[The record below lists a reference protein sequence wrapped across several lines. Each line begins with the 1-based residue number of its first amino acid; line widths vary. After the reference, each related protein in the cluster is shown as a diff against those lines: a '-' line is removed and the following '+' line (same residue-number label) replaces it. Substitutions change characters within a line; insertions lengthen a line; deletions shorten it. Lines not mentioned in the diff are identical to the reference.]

1 LASPSGMLGMAKAAA
16 MSRTEEYGRGGRLI
30 FRVLAVAS
38 LVAAFAQVT
47 LGGIVRVTGSGL
59 GCPDWPLCHGQII
72 PPFEFAT
79 ILEYSHRLSA
89 SLLGVLVLA
98 TMAVVLMS
106 YRSNRWGKNSI
117 LTALGLV
124 FVAAILGG
132 ATVLTELAWWLRL
145 LHLGIA
151 EGAVAALVVAV
162 IVSWRVGA
170 ANAMPADTVAGDAVS
185 DTEYARSV
193 NRLLIAALIG
203 VFLLILSG
211 SYIVGAGY
219 GSSCS
224 TWPLCRGSLFPE
236 GRAYIEHMGHRYFA
250 AIVGLLILAVAYK
263 AWQMRFRMPSVGWS
277 GMLLAASFA
286 AQILVG
292 ALTVWLGFT
301 PEIKAIHLSMATL
314 VWIALVFV
322 AALVY
327 VPQRFTGNE
336 QAHGDDEIVIADGL
350 SDGLIERA

>member
-1 LASPSGMLGMAKAAA
+1 MVQSPTSGDKPDIL
-16 MSRTEEYGRGGRLI
+16 
-30 FRVLAVAS
+30 FRVLAVAA
-38 LVAAFAQVT
+38 LVSAFAQVT

-79 ILEYSHRLSA
+79 LLEYSHRLSA

-98 TMAVVLMS
+98 TTLVVLLR
-106 YRSNRWGKNSI
+106 YRSNRWGKNSV

-124 FVAAILGG
+124 LIAAALGG

-151 EGAVAALVVAV
+151 EAAVAALVITV
-162 IVSWRVGA
+162 IVSWRVGLRQTGL
-170 ANAMPADTVAGDAVS
+170 DAGMGAGRGKLV
-185 DTEYARSV
+185 V
-193 NRLLIAALIG
+193 AALIG

-211 SYIVGAGY
+211 SYIVGMGY
-219 GSSCS
+219 GSSCG
-224 TWPLCRGSLFPE
+224 TWPLCNGSLFPE
-236 GRAYIEHMGHRYFA
+236 GRAYIEHMSHRYFA
-250 AIVGLLILAVAYK
+250 AIVGLLVLAVAYR
-263 AWQMRFRMPSVGWS
+263 AWQGRFQLSSLGRS
-277 GMLLAASFA
+277 GVLLFVAFA

-314 VWIALVFV
+314 VWIALAFV
-322 AALVY
+322 ATLAY
-327 VPQRFTGNE
+327 VPRYFITDLATE
-336 QAHGDDEIVIADGL
+336 THVDEITSSKSL
-350 SDGLIERA
+350 MERA

>member
-1 LASPSGMLGMAKAAA
+1 MVQ
-16 MSRTEEYGRGGRLI
+16 SRTSGDRPDIL
-30 FRVLAVAS
+30 FRVLAVAA
-38 LVAAFAQVT
+38 LVSAFAQVT

-79 ILEYSHRLSA
+79 LLEYSHRLSA

-98 TMAVVLMS
+98 TTLVVFFR

-117 LTALGLV
+117 LTALVLV
-124 FVAAILGG
+124 LVAAALGG

-151 EGAVAALVVAV
+151 EAAVAALVIAV
-162 IVSWRVGA
+162 VVSWRVGVEKQD
-170 ANAMPADTVAGDAVS
+170 NVDFNVDSGT
-185 DTEYARSV
+185 
-193 NRLLIAALIG
+193 NKLIIAALIG

-219 GSSCS
+219 GSSCG

-250 AIVGLLILAVAYK
+250 AIIGLLVLAVAYK
-263 AWQMRFRMPSVGWS
+263 AWQNRIRLPSVGWS
-277 GMLLAASFA
+277 GTLLFAAFA

-314 VWIALVFV
+314 VWIALAFV
-322 AALVY
+322 ATLAY
-327 VPQRFTGNE
+327 VPRYFNDMATETNV
-336 QAHGDDEIVIADGL
+336 DEIASPESL
-350 SDGLIERA
+350 MERA

>member
-1 LASPSGMLGMAKAAA
+1 MVQ
-16 MSRTEEYGRGGRLI
+16 SRTSGDRPDIL
-30 FRVLAVAS
+30 FRVLAVAALIS
-38 LVAAFAQVT
+38 AFAQVT

-79 ILEYSHRLSA
+79 LLEYSHRLSA

-98 TMAVVLMS
+98 TTLVVFFR

-117 LTALGLV
+117 LTALVLV
-124 FVAAILGG
+124 LVAAALGG

-151 EGAVAALVVAV
+151 EAAVAALVIAV
-162 IVSWRVGA
+162 VVSWRVGVEKQD
-170 ANAMPADTVAGDAVS
+170 NVDFNVDSGT
-185 DTEYARSV
+185 
-193 NRLLIAALIG
+193 NKLIIAALIG

-219 GSSCS
+219 GSSCG

-250 AIVGLLILAVAYK
+250 AIIGLLVLAVAYK
-263 AWQMRFRMPSVGWS
+263 AWQNRIRLPSVGWS
-277 GMLLAASFA
+277 GTLLFAAFA

-314 VWIALVFV
+314 VWIALAFV
-322 AALVY
+322 ATLAY
-327 VPQRFTGNE
+327 VPRYFNDMATETNV
-336 QAHGDDEIVIADGL
+336 DEIASPESL
-350 SDGLIERA
+350 MERA

>member
-1 LASPSGMLGMAKAAA
+1 MASMVQTRKSGDRIG
-16 MSRTEEYGRGGRLI
+16 LI

-59 GCPDWPLCHGQII
+59 GCPDWPLCHGQLI

-79 ILEYSHRLSA
+79 LIEYSHRLSA
-89 SLLGVLVLA
+89 SVLGVLVIG
-98 TMAVVLMS
+98 TTIVVMMR
-106 YRSNRWGKNSI
+106 YRPNKWGKNSV
-117 LTALGLV
+117 LTALALV
-124 FVAAILGG
+124 IVAAILGG

-151 EGAVAALVVAV
+151 EGVVAALIIAVV
-162 IVSWRVGA
+162 VSWRVSGNTTDNVA
-170 ANAMPADTVAGDAVS
+170 ASENDGLSKWT
-185 DTEYARSV
+185 
-193 NRLLIAALIG
+193 IAALVG

-219 GSSCS
+219 GSSCG

-236 GRAYIEHMGHRYFA
+236 GRPYIEHMAHRYFA
-250 AIVGLLILAVAYK
+250 AIVGVLVIAAAYS
-263 AWQMRFRMPSVGWS
+263 AWKSPRLPSVGRT
-277 GMLLAASFA
+277 GLLLLVVFA

-301 PEIKAIHLSMATL
+301 AEIKAIHLSMATL

-322 AALVY
+322 AALSY
-327 VPQRFTGNE
+327 VPQRF
-336 QAHGDDEIVIADGL
+336 ADTDAVLGHRESAAVDGMNAGGL
-350 SDGLIERA
+350 KGRA

>member
-1 LASPSGMLGMAKAAA
+1 MVQTRKSDD
-16 MSRTEEYGRGGRLI
+16 RTGLI

-59 GCPDWPLCHGQII
+59 GCPDWPLCHGQLI

-79 ILEYSHRLSA
+79 LIEYSHRLSA
-89 SLLGVLVLA
+89 SVLGALVLGA
-98 TMAVVLMS
+98 AIVVMMR
-106 YRSNRWGKNSI
+106 YRPNRWCKNSV
-117 LTALGLV
+117 LTALALV
-124 FVAAILGG
+124 IVAAILGG

-151 EGAVAALVVAV
+151 EGVVAALIIVVV
-162 IVSWRVGA
+162 VSWRVSRNATSDVA
-170 ANAMPADTVAGDAVS
+170 ASESSGLSRWT
-185 DTEYARSV
+185 
-193 NRLLIAALIG
+193 IAALVG

-219 GSSCS
+219 GSSCGA
-224 TWPLCRGSLFPE
+224 WPLCRGSLFPE
-236 GRAYIEHMGHRYFA
+236 GRPYIEHMAHRYFA
-250 AIVGLLILAVAYK
+250 AIVGVLVIAAAYS
-263 AWQMRFRMPSVGWS
+263 AWKRPRLPSVGKT
-277 GMLLAASFA
+277 GLLLLVVFA

-301 PEIKAIHLSMATL
+301 AEIKAIHLSMATL

-322 AALVY
+322 AALSY
-327 VPQRFTGNE
+327 VPQRF
-336 QAHGDDEIVIADGL
+336 ADTDAVSEHRESAAVDGMNAGGL
-350 SDGLIERA
+350 KGRA

>member
-1 LASPSGMLGMAKAAA
+1 

-38 LVAAFAQVT
+38 LIAAFAQVT

-79 ILEYSHRLSA
+79 LLEYSHRLSA

-98 TMAVVLMS
+98 TMVVVLMR

-124 FVAAILGG
+124 LVAAALGG
-132 ATVLTELAWWLRL
+132 ATVLTHLAWWLRL

-170 ANAMPADTVAGDAVS
+170 ANAGSADTVTDDTASMDVPDA
-185 DTEYARSV
+185 DARVV
-193 NRLLIAALIG
+193 NRLLIAALVG

-219 GSSCS
+219 GSSCG

-263 AWQMRFRMPSVGWS
+263 AWQMRFRMLSVGWS
-277 GMLLAASFA
+277 GLLLAASFA

-327 VPQRFTGNE
+327 VPQRFAGNE
-336 QAHGDDEIVIADGL
+336 QARGDEEIVVADGL
-350 SDGLIERA
+350 ADGLIERA

>member
-1 LASPSGMLGMAKAAA
+1 MAQTRK
-16 MSRTEEYGRGGRLI
+16 YGKGGSLI

-59 GCPDWPLCHGQII
+59 GCPDWPLCHGQLI
-72 PPFEFAT
+72 PPFDFAT
-79 ILEYSHRLSA
+79 LLEYSHRLSA
-89 SLLGVLVLA
+89 SLLGVLVLGTA
-98 TMAVVLMS
+98 ITVLLR
-106 YRSNRWGKNSI
+106 YRHIKWGKNSI
-117 LTALGLV
+117 LTALALV

-145 LHLGIA
+145 IHLGVA
-151 EGAVAALVVAV
+151 EVAVAALVIAV
-162 IVSWRVGA
+162 VVSWRVGA
-170 ANAMPADTVAGDAVS
+170 PKQDDSDAGAEAGAS
-185 DTEYARSV
+185 K
-193 NRLLIAALIG
+193 LINAALIG

-219 GSSCS
+219 GSSCG
-224 TWPLCRGSLFPE
+224 TWPLCNGSLFPE

-250 AIVGLLILAVAYK
+250 AIIGLLVLAVAYK
-263 AWQMRFRMPSVGWS
+263 AWQLRFSLPSVGWS
-277 GMLLAASFA
+277 GALLFLAFA

-322 AALVY
+322 AALAY
-327 VPQRFTGNE
+327 VPQRFPAE
-336 QAHGDDEIVIADGL
+336 APLADDSEVLVANSL
-350 SDGLIERA
+350 TERA

>member
-1 LASPSGMLGMAKAAA
+1 MAQT
-16 MSRTEEYGRGGRLI
+16 RNYGKGGRLI

-72 PPFEFAT
+72 PPFDFAT
-79 ILEYSHRLSA
+79 LLEYSHRLSA
-89 SLLGVLVLA
+89 SLLGVLVLG
-98 TMAVVLMS
+98 TTIIVLLR
-106 YRSNRWGKNSI
+106 YRHIRWGKNSI
-117 LTALGLV
+117 LTALALV
-124 FVAAILGG
+124 FAAAILGG

-145 LHLGIA
+145 IHLGVA
-151 EGAVAALVVAV
+151 EVAVGALVIAV
-162 IVSWRVGA
+162 VVSWRVG
-170 ANAMPADTVAGDAVS
+170 VAKQDDSSTRVEAGTS
-185 DTEYARSV
+185 
-193 NRLLIAALIG
+193 RLIIAALVG

-219 GSSCS
+219 GSSCG
-224 TWPLCRGSLFPE
+224 TWPLCNGSLFPE

-250 AIVGLLILAVAYK
+250 AIIGLLALAVAYK
-263 AWQMRFRMPSVGWS
+263 AWQARFRLPSMGWS
-277 GMLLAASFA
+277 GALLFLAFA

-292 ALTVWLGFT
+292 AFTVWLGFT

-322 AALVY
+322 AALAY
-327 VPQRFTGNE
+327 LPQQFAGGAPSVE
-336 QAHGDDEIVIADGL
+336 ESEILVANSL
-350 SDGLIERA
+350 TERV

>member
-1 LASPSGMLGMAKAAA
+1 MAQTRK
-16 MSRTEEYGRGGRLI
+16 YGKGGRLI

-59 GCPDWPLCHGQII
+59 GCPDWPLCHGQLI
-72 PPFEFAT
+72 PPFDFAT
-79 ILEYSHRLSA
+79 LLEYSHRLSA
-89 SLLGVLVLA
+89 SLLGVLVLG
-98 TMAVVLMS
+98 TAVIVLLR
-106 YRSNRWGKNSI
+106 YRHIKWGKNSI
-117 LTALGLV
+117 LTALALV

-145 LHLGIA
+145 IHLGVA
-151 EGAVAALVVAV
+151 EVAVAALVIAV
-162 IVSWRVGA
+162 VVSWRVGV
-170 ANAMPADTVAGDAVS
+170 ANRDDADVRVEAGA
-185 DTEYARSV
+185 
-193 NRLLIAALIG
+193 NKLIISALVG

-219 GSSCS
+219 GSSCG
-224 TWPLCRGSLFPE
+224 TWPLCNGSLFPE

-250 AIVGLLILAVAYK
+250 AIIGLLVLAVAYK
-263 AWQMRFRMPSVGWS
+263 AWQLRFRLPSIGWS
-277 GMLLAASFA
+277 GALLFLAFA

-292 ALTVWLGFT
+292 AFTVWLGFT

-322 AALVY
+322 AALAY
-327 VPQRFTGNE
+327 MPQRFNAG
-336 QAHGDDEIVIADGL
+336 APLADESEVLVANSL
-350 SDGLIERA
+350 TERA

>member
-1 LASPSGMLGMAKAAA
+1 MAQTRMDQTRK
-16 MSRTEEYGRGGRLI
+16 YGKGERLI

-72 PPFEFAT
+72 PPFDFAT
-79 ILEYSHRLSA
+79 LLEYSHRLSA
-89 SLLGVLVLA
+89 SLLGALVLGTA
-98 TMAVVLMS
+98 IIVLL
-106 YRSNRWGKNSI
+106 RFRHIAWGKSSI
-117 LTALGLV
+117 LTALALV

-145 LHLGIA
+145 IHLGVA
-151 EGAVAALVVAV
+151 EVAVAALVIAV
-162 IVSWRVGA
+162 VVSWRVGVA
-170 ANAMPADTVAGDAVS
+170 KRDDAGARAELGANKFI
-185 DTEYARSV
+185 
-193 NRLLIAALIG
+193 IAALIG

-219 GSSCS
+219 GSSCG
-224 TWPLCRGSLFPE
+224 TWPLCNGSLFPE

-250 AIVGLLILAVAYK
+250 AIIGLLVLAVAYK
-263 AWQMRFRMPSVGWS
+263 AWRLRFRLPSLGRS
-277 GMLLAASFA
+277 GALLFLAFA
-286 AQILVG
+286 VQILVG
-292 ALTVWLGFT
+292 AFTVWLGFT

-322 AALVY
+322 AALAY
-327 VPQRFTGNE
+327 VPQRFTVGAPSAENSE
-336 QAHGDDEIVIADGL
+336 EVL
-350 SDGLIERA
+350 VTNSLTERA

>member
-1 LASPSGMLGMAKAAA
+1 MAQT
-16 MSRTEEYGRGGRLI
+16 RNYGKGGRLI

-72 PPFEFAT
+72 PPFDFAT
-79 ILEYSHRLSA
+79 LLEYSHRLSA
-89 SLLGVLVLA
+89 SLLGVLVLG
-98 TMAVVLMS
+98 TTIIVLS
-106 YRSNRWGKNSI
+106 RYRHIRWGKNSI
-117 LTALGLV
+117 LTALALV

-145 LHLGIA
+145 IHLGVA
-151 EGAVAALVVAV
+151 EVAVGALVIAV
-162 IVSWRVGA
+162 VVSWRVG
-170 ANAMPADTVAGDAVS
+170 VAKQDDSGTRVEAG
-185 DTEYARSV
+185 TIK
-193 NRLLIAALIG
+193 LIIAALVG

-219 GSSCS
+219 GSSCG
-224 TWPLCRGSLFPE
+224 TWPLCNGSLFPE

-250 AIVGLLILAVAYK
+250 AIIGLLVLAVAYK
-263 AWQMRFRMPSVGWS
+263 AWQARFRLPSMGWS
-277 GMLLAASFA
+277 GALLFLAFA

-292 ALTVWLGFT
+292 AFTVWLGFT

-322 AALVY
+322 AGLAYL
-327 VPQRFTGNE
+327 PQRFAGVAPAVE
-336 QAHGDDEIVIADGL
+336 ESEILVANSL
-350 SDGLIERA
+350 TERA

>member
-1 LASPSGMLGMAKAAA
+1 MAQT
-16 MSRTEEYGRGGRLI
+16 RNYGKGGRLI

-72 PPFEFAT
+72 PPFDFAT
-79 ILEYSHRLSA
+79 LLEYSHRLSA
-89 SLLGVLVLA
+89 SLLGVLVLG
-98 TMAVVLMS
+98 TTIIVLLR
-106 YRSNRWGKNSI
+106 YRHIRWGKNSI
-117 LTALGLV
+117 LTALALV
-124 FVAAILGG
+124 FIAAILGG

-145 LHLGIA
+145 IHLGVA
-151 EGAVAALVVAV
+151 EVAVGALVIAV
-162 IVSWRVGA
+162 VVSWRVG
-170 ANAMPADTVAGDAVS
+170 VAKQDNSDARVEAGTS
-185 DTEYARSV
+185 K
-193 NRLLIAALIG
+193 LIIAALVG

-219 GSSCS
+219 GSSCG
-224 TWPLCRGSLFPE
+224 TWPLCNGSLFPE

-250 AIVGLLILAVAYK
+250 AIIGLLVLAVAYK
-263 AWQMRFRMPSVGWS
+263 AWQARFRLPSMGWS
-277 GMLLAASFA
+277 GALLFLAFA

-292 ALTVWLGFT
+292 AFTVWLGFT

-322 AALVY
+322 AALAY
-327 VPQRFTGNE
+327 VPQRFAGRAPAVE
-336 QAHGDDEIVIADGL
+336 ESEILVANSL
-350 SDGLIERA
+350 TERA

>member
-1 LASPSGMLGMAKAAA
+1 MAQT
-16 MSRTEEYGRGGRLI
+16 RNYGKGGRLI

-72 PPFEFAT
+72 PPFDFAT
-79 ILEYSHRLSA
+79 LLEYSHRLSA
-89 SLLGVLVLA
+89 SLLGVLVLG
-98 TMAVVLMS
+98 TTIIVLLR
-106 YRSNRWGKNSI
+106 YRHIRWGKNSI
-117 LTALGLV
+117 LTALALV

-145 LHLGIA
+145 IHLGVAEIA
-151 EGAVAALVVAV
+151 VGALVIAV
-162 IVSWRVGA
+162 VVSWRVG
-170 ANAMPADTVAGDAVS
+170 VAKQDNS
-185 DTEYARSV
+185 DTRVEAGTSK
-193 NRLLIAALIG
+193 LIIAALVG

-219 GSSCS
+219 GSSCG
-224 TWPLCRGSLFPE
+224 TWPLCNGSLFPE

-250 AIVGLLILAVAYK
+250 AIIGLLVLAVAYK
-263 AWQMRFRMPSVGWS
+263 AWQARFRLPSMGWS
-277 GMLLAASFA
+277 GALLFLAFA

-292 ALTVWLGFT
+292 AFTVWLGFT

-322 AALVY
+322 AGLAYL
-327 VPQRFTGNE
+327 PQRLTGGAPAVE
-336 QAHGDDEIVIADGL
+336 ESEILVANSL
-350 SDGLIERA
+350 TERA

>member
-1 LASPSGMLGMAKAAA
+1 MASMVQTRKSVD
-16 MSRTEEYGRGGRLI
+16 RTGLI

-59 GCPDWPLCHGQII
+59 GCPDWPLCHGQLI

-79 ILEYSHRLSA
+79 LIEYSHRLSA
-89 SLLGVLVLA
+89 SVLGVLVLG
-98 TMAVVLMS
+98 TTIVVMMR
-106 YRSNRWGKNSI
+106 YRPNRWGKNSV
-117 LTALGLV
+117 LTALALV
-124 FVAAILGG
+124 IVAAILGG

-151 EGAVAALVVAV
+151 EGVVAALIIAVV
-162 IVSWRVGA
+162 VSWRVSGNA
-170 ANAMPADTVAGDAVS
+170 TANVAV
-185 DTEYARSV
+185 TES
-193 NRLLIAALIG
+193 NGLSKWTIAALVG

-219 GSSCS
+219 GSSCG

-236 GRAYIEHMGHRYFA
+236 GRPYIEHMAHRYFA
-250 AIVGLLILAVAYK
+250 AIVGVLVIAVAYS
-263 AWQMRFRMPSVGWS
+263 AWKSPKLPSVGRT
-277 GMLLAASFA
+277 GFLLLVVFA

-301 PEIKAIHLSMATL
+301 AEIKAIHLSMATL

-322 AALVY
+322 AALSY
-327 VPQRFTGNE
+327 VPQRF
-336 QAHGDDEIVIADGL
+336 ADADAVLGHRESAAVDGMNAGGL
-350 SDGLIERA
+350 KGRA

>member
-1 LASPSGMLGMAKAAA
+1 MVQ
-16 MSRTEEYGRGGRLI
+16 SRTTGDRPDII
-30 FRVLAVAS
+30 FRVLAVAA
-38 LVAAFAQVT
+38 LVSAFAQVT

-72 PPFEFAT
+72 PPFDFAT
-79 ILEYSHRLSA
+79 LLEYSHRLSA
-89 SLLGVLVLA
+89 TLLGVLVLA
-98 TMAVVLMS
+98 TVLVVFLR

-117 LTALGLV
+117 LTALVLV
-124 FVAAILGG
+124 LIAAALGG

-151 EGAVAALVVAV
+151 EAAVAALVIAV
-162 IVSWRVGA
+162 VVSWRVGVEKQD
-170 ANAMPADTVAGDAVS
+170 NADFSIDAG
-185 DTEYARSV
+185 T
-193 NRLLIAALIG
+193 NKLMIAALIG

-219 GSSCS
+219 GSSCG

-250 AIVGLLILAVAYK
+250 AIIGLVVLAVAYK
-263 AWQMRFRMPSVGWS
+263 AWQNRIRLPSVGWS
-277 GMLLAASFA
+277 GALLFGAFA

-322 AALVY
+322 AALAYAPRHFVTSAAESN
-327 VPQRFTGNE
+327 V
-336 QAHGDDEIVIADGL
+336 DEMSASERL
-350 SDGLIERA
+350 MERA

>member
-1 LASPSGMLGMAKAAA
+1 M
-16 MSRTEEYGRGGRLI
+16 
-30 FRVLAVAS
+30 
-38 LVAAFAQVT
+38 VAAFAQVT

-79 ILEYSHRLSA
+79 LLEYSHRLSA

-98 TMAVVLMS
+98 TMVVVLMR

-124 FVAAILGG
+124 LVAAALGG
-132 ATVLTELAWWLRL
+132 ATVLTHLAWWLRL

-170 ANAMPADTVAGDAVS
+170 ANAGSADIVTDDTASVDVPDA
-185 DTEYARSV
+185 DARSV
-193 NRLLIAALIG
+193 NRLLIAALVG

-219 GSSCS
+219 GSSCG

-277 GMLLAASFA
+277 GLLLAASFA

-327 VPQRFTGNE
+327 VPQRFAGNE
-336 QAHGDDEIVIADGL
+336 HSASAHEETCRRRRFGRRIDRKGL
-350 SDGLIERA
+350 RA

>member
-1 LASPSGMLGMAKAAA
+1 MVQPGTSGDNPDTL
-16 MSRTEEYGRGGRLI
+16 

-47 LGGIVRVTGSGL
+47 LGGVVRVTGSGL

-79 ILEYSHRLSA
+79 LLEYSHRLSA

-98 TMAVVLMS
+98 TAIIVLV
-106 YRSNRWGKNSI
+106 RHRNNRWGKNSI
-117 LTALGLV
+117 LTALALTI
-124 FVAAILGG
+124 VAALFGG

-145 LHLGIA
+145 IHLGIA
-151 EGAVAALVVAV
+151 EVVVAALVIATV
-162 IVSWRVGA
+162 VSWRVGSKGSGNVDGA
-170 ANAMPADTVAGDAVS
+170 PEEGTNKLIVA
-185 DTEYARSV
+185 TM
-193 NRLLIAALIG
+193 IG
-203 VFLLILSG
+203 VFLLILTG

-219 GSSCS
+219 GSSCG

-236 GRAYIEHMGHRYFA
+236 GRPYIEHMGHRYFA
-250 AIVGLLILAVAYK
+250 AIIGALVVAVAYSTWRK
-263 AWQMRFRMPSVGWS
+263 RISLPSIGWS
-277 GMLLAASFA
+277 GGLLLLAFV

-292 ALTVWLGFT
+292 AFTVWLGFT

-322 AALVY
+322 AALTF
-327 VPQRFTGNE
+327 VPQGFNNIEPESEARDILVT
-336 QAHGDDEIVIADGL
+336 DRL
-350 SDGLIERA
+350 TERA

>member
-1 LASPSGMLGMAKAAA
+1 MVQ
-16 MSRTEEYGRGGRLI
+16 SRTSGDKPDIL
-30 FRVLAVAS
+30 FRVLAVAA
-38 LVAAFAQVT
+38 LVSAFAQVT

-79 ILEYSHRLSA
+79 LLEYSHRLSA

-98 TMAVVLMS
+98 TTLVVLLR
-106 YRSNRWGKNSI
+106 YRSNRWGKSSV

-124 FVAAILGG
+124 LIAAALGG

-151 EGAVAALVVAV
+151 EAAVAALVITV
-162 IVSWRVGA
+162 IVSWRVGLRQTG
-170 ANAMPADTVAGDAVS
+170 PDAGMGAGRGKLV
-185 DTEYARSV
+185 V
-193 NRLLIAALIG
+193 AALIG

-211 SYIVGAGY
+211 SYIVGVGY
-219 GSSCS
+219 GSSCG
-224 TWPLCRGSLFPE
+224 TWPLCNGSLFPE
-236 GRAYIEHMGHRYFA
+236 GRAYIEHMSHRYFA
-250 AIVGLLILAVAYK
+250 AIVGLLVLAVAYR
-263 AWQMRFRMPSVGWS
+263 AWQGRFQLSSLGRS
-277 GMLLAASFA
+277 GALLFVAFA

-314 VWIALVFV
+314 VWIALAFV
-322 AALVY
+322 ATLAY
-327 VPQRFTGNE
+327 VPRYFTGLATE
-336 QAHGDDEIVIADGL
+336 THVDEIASSESL
-350 SDGLIERA
+350 MERA

>member
-1 LASPSGMLGMAKAAA
+1 MAQTRK
-16 MSRTEEYGRGGRLI
+16 YGKGGRLI

-59 GCPDWPLCHGQII
+59 GCPDWPLCHGQLI
-72 PPFEFAT
+72 PPFDFAT
-79 ILEYSHRLSA
+79 LLEYSHRLSA
-89 SLLGVLVLA
+89 SLLGVLVLGTA
-98 TMAVVLMS
+98 IIVLLR
-106 YRSNRWGKNSI
+106 YRHIKWGKNSI
-117 LTALGLV
+117 LTALALV

-145 LHLGIA
+145 IHLGVA
-151 EGAVAALVVAV
+151 EVAVAALVIAV
-162 IVSWRVGA
+162 VVSWRVGV
-170 ANAMPADTVAGDAVS
+170 ANRDDADVRVEAGA
-185 DTEYARSV
+185 
-193 NRLLIAALIG
+193 NKLIISALVG

-219 GSSCS
+219 GSSCG
-224 TWPLCRGSLFPE
+224 TWPLCNGSLFPE

-250 AIVGLLILAVAYK
+250 AIIGLLVLAVAYK
-263 AWQMRFRMPSVGWS
+263 AWQLRFRLPSLGWS
-277 GMLLAASFA
+277 GALLFLAFA

-292 ALTVWLGFT
+292 AFTVWLGFT

-322 AALVY
+322 AALAY
-327 VPQRFTGNE
+327 MPQRFNAG
-336 QAHGDDEIVIADGL
+336 APLADESEVLVANSL
-350 SDGLIERA
+350 TERA

>member
-1 LASPSGMLGMAKAAA
+1 MAQNRTSGNGRDLA
-16 MSRTEEYGRGGRLI
+16 
-30 FRVLAVAS
+30 FRVLAVVS

-59 GCPDWPLCHGQII
+59 GCPDWPLCHGQLI

-79 ILEYSHRLSA
+79 LLEYSHRLSA

-98 TMAVVLMS
+98 TAIIVLLR

-117 LTALGLV
+117 LTALALV
-124 FVAAILGG
+124 LVAAVLGG

-151 EGAVAALVVAV
+151 EGVVAALVIAV
-162 IVSWRVGA
+162 VVSWRVGA
-170 ANAMPADTVAGDAVS
+170 KTPTDALGEGDTGMS
-185 DTEYARSV
+185 G
-193 NRLLIAALIG
+193 LMLAALIG

-219 GSSCS
+219 GSSCG

-236 GRAYIEHMGHRYFA
+236 GRPYIEHMAHRYFA
-250 AIVGLLILAVAYK
+250 AIIGIIVLAVAYS
-263 AWQMRFRMPSVGWS
+263 AWQNRFRLPSVGWS
-277 GMLLAASFA
+277 GMLLFIAFA
-286 AQILVG
+286 AQIIVG

-322 AALVY
+322 AALGY
-327 VPQRFTGNE
+327 VPMRF
-336 QAHGDDEIVIADGL
+336 DRADSESEREVAVL
-350 SDGLIERA
+350 SERAPV